1 MPPLILEGEKMETIQ
16 YILLAVFVA
25 STIVGYLVINKVPSL
40 LHTPLMSGMNALSG
54 VTVIG
59 AIAATAFVIINIG
72 SGNTLIGLIFGMV
85 AIILA
90 MINVVGGFAVTH
102 RMLKMFTKDK
112 EKSNV

>member
-1 MPPLILEGEKMETIQ
+1 METTQ

-59 AIAATAFVIINIG
+59 AIAATSIVLLG
-72 SGNTLIGLIFGMV
+72 EGNKILGTIFGLV

-90 MINVVGGFAVTH
+90 MINVVGGFAVTN
-102 RMLKMFTKDK
+102 RMLKMFKRKK
-112 EKSNV
+112 EKVNE